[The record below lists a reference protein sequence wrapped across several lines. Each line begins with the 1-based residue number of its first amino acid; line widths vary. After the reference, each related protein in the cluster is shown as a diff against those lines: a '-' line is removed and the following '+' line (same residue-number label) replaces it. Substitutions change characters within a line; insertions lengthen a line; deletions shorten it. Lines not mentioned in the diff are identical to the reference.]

1 MSHPWNLNQL
11 KEAMRRVGVRQLFF
25 KRLADNDNSKN
36 QVYLGPDF
44 SALNVLPAGELGR
57 DKNNPAILKAPLN
70 FGWLT
75 SSGDVS
81 TAPRAQIILYPQYPE
96 VRFSGFLVGCDNPP
110 SALMTVRQACRI
122 LFFGV
127 RDDGRIIGYV
137 TSHGSALAREVAR
150 LNLQP
155 DSGVFCHISLDVQT
169 DDRVLLLRELTRIA
183 RLGWINSKRLN
194 GQGEL
199 VPCNAQNCGGYTL
212 EAELGVRTNGF
223 SDPDFHGWE
232 VKQHNVVE
240 LGRPESGGP
249 ITLMTP
255 EPTGGV
261 YVEDG
266 VREFIRRFGYPDEA
280 ILDRRNFGGVHT
292 TLKMCA
298 RTNLRL
304 TLGGYDAKK
313 RKITDL
319 SSGISLLNK
328 RGEAAATWDYKGLLA
343 HWMRKHA
350 RAAYVP
356 SIKRVAAVLQYQYGG
371 KVRLA
376 EGTDFLLFINAMA
389 AGAVYYDPG
398 IKIEGFSGAKPKV
411 KKRSQFRIK
420 SANIN
425 LLYSRVE
432 EVRVNG

>member
-1 MSHPWNLNQL
+1 MPHPSNLNQL
-11 KEAMRRVGVRQLFF
+11 KDTMRRVGVRQLFF

-44 SALNVLPAGELGR
+44 SALNVLPAGDLAR
-57 DKNNPAILKAPLN
+57 DKNNPNILKAPLN

-75 SSGDVS
+75 ADGNVS

-96 VRFSGFLVGCDNPP
+96 VRFSGFLLGCDKPP
-110 SALMTVRQACRI
+110 SALMTVRQACRV

-137 TSHGSALAREVAR
+137 TSNESTLAREVDR
-150 LNLQP
+150 LNVRP
-155 DSGVFCHISLDVQT
+155 DSGVFCHISLDART

-183 RLGWINSKRLN
+183 RLGWINSKRLT

-199 VPCNAQNCGGYTL
+199 LPCNAPNCGGYTL
-212 EAELGVRTNGF
+212 EAELGVRPNGF
-223 SDPDFHGWE
+223 SEPDFHGWE
-232 VKQHNVVE
+232 VKQHNVVA

-266 VREFIRRFGYPDEA
+266 VREFIRRFGYTDET

-292 TLKMCA
+292 TLKICA
-298 RTNLRL
+298 RTDLRL
-304 TLGGYDAKK
+304 RLGGYDAKK
-313 RKITDL
+313 GKISDL
-319 SSGISLLNK
+319 SSGISLVSK

-356 SIKRVAAVLQYQYGG
+356 SIKRVAPVLQYQYGG

-376 EGTDFLLFINAMA
+376 EGTDFLHFINAMA
-389 AGAVYYDPG
+389 SGAVYYDPG
-398 IKIEGFSGAKPKV
+398 IKIENYSSAKPKV

-420 SANIN
+420 SVNIRV
-425 LLYSRVE
+425 LYSRVE